1 MFNKQF
7 QKQMLYLML
16 FDKSWN
22 RTFLWQSD
30 IMGMNEWWQI
40 MTLHITG
47 EFSMELYSFLA
58 KTTCVS
64 WQFKISLSTYSL
76 ELQRWAIEGL
86 FPKELMKEQ
95 ADRDKSWCRETSK
108 EEAGRWQEA
117 GALGQASY
125 KRQHVTRA
133 GGDFPREDWCQGL
146 CRGRRGM
153 SRGP

>member
-95 ADRDKSWCRETSK
+95 VEIKADVEKQAKRKRVM
-108 EEAGRWQEA
+108 AGGWGPGAGFLQEA
-117 GALGQASY
+117 ACDQGWRGFSQGRLVSGAVQGQAW
-125 KRQHVTRA
+125 
-133 GGDFPREDWCQGL
+133 DE
-146 CRGRRGM
+146 
-153 SRGP
+153 